1 METTDGTKKK
11 MITGSE
17 AVILSLINE
26 GVDVLFGY
34 PGGAIMP
41 VYDAMHDYY
50 DKLNHILTATNR
62 GHFMPHRV
70 MPA

>member
-1 METTDGTKKK
+1 METTERIPKKK
-11 MITGSE
+11 ITGSE

-41 VYDAMHDYY
+41 VYDAMYDYY
-50 DKLNHILTATNR
+50 DKLNHILTRHAREPCTQPR
-62 GHFMPHRV
+62 GMQG
-70 MPA
+70 